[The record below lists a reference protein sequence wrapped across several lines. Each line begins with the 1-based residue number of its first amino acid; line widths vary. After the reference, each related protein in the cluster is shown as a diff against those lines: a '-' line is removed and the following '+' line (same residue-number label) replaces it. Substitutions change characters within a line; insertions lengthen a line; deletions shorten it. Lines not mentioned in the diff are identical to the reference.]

1 MTRNSVHPYR
11 KPHSGENASRRYT
24 YWPPALGIIAAS
36 SPYDSAPT
44 TVRMPVMTQ
53 ATSSQ
58 PGLPLSRAICADTM
72 KMPEPIIEPTTTMVE
87 SYRPSPRLNS
97 VSSSVAAVELAI
109 GDSCITILPGFGIR
123 DSGFGWGCGMRDSVG
138 DSGCGIRDSSDGHVE
153 PRRGVAAAE

>member
-1 MTRNSVHPYR
+1 
-11 KPHSGENASRRYT
+11 
-24 YWPPALGIIAAS
+24 
-36 SPYDSAPT
+36 
-44 TVRMPVMTQ
+44 Q

-58 PGLPLSRAICADTM
+58 PGLPMSRAICADTM

-123 DSGFGWGCGMRDSVG
+123 DSGFGWGCGMRDA
-138 DSGCGIRDSSDGHVE
+138 GCGIRPMETLNREEAWRLLNEYTKSESLLKHALAVE
-153 PRRGVAAAE
+153 AAVRGYARKFGEDEEAWGVAALLHGC